1 MFYSLPKKNSVRKCY
16 QTWFKRQNKHVLSI
30 LVECV
35 STIASF
41 DLWLFKGAR
50 DVFALVVIFL
60 GNDWM
65 PKHIITIGLLKTSK
79 TSRQALEKNCKAF
92 WNNMA

>member
-1 MFYSLPKKNSVRKCY
+1 MLFSLPKKFSVKKCY
-16 QTWFKRQNKHVLSI
+16 QTWLKRQNKHVLSV

-41 DLWLFKGAR
+41 NLWLFKGAH
-50 DVFALVVIFL
+50 DVFALVVKFL

-65 PKHIITIGLLKTSK
+65 PKHITIGLLKASK

-92 WNNMA
+92 KNNMA